1 MEGCVFCAIA
11 RSEVDNDL
19 VAFRS
24 ESVYVIPALRQRLKN
39 RPHWLVLPIGHVH
52 NLHDAAPELLGE
64 LVSVVT
70 RLTAAVPRLYRADGS
85 VVLQN
90 NIEPDGKPFHLHLH
104 VIPRFAADGFRD
116 PDPTVAE
123 VPRAQRVA
131 QSADIREHLAH

>member
-11 RSEVDNDL
+11 LGEVDDDL